1 MMRKTVRYQINAC
14 VRTCRIQRSNP
25 DGVFFIRRGIDNAE
39 DGALS
44 RTHKKISRL
53 LATQSAY
60 LFEILRCKIVLKIH
74 GKLINQDSACCADDQ
89 DP

>member
-1 MMRKTVRYQINAC
+1 MDFSYVEGLMMRKTVRYHA
-14 VRTCRIQRSNP
+14 RI
-25 DGVFFIRRGIDNAE
+25 
-39 DGALS
+39 
-44 RTHKKISRL
+44 KKISRL

-74 GKLINQDSACCADDQ
+74 GKLINQDSACCADGQ

>member
-1 MMRKTVRYQINAC
+1 MMQEMVRYHA
-14 VRTCRIQRSNP
+14 RI
-25 DGVFFIRRGIDNAE
+25 
-39 DGALS
+39 
-44 RTHKKISRL
+44 KKISRL
-53 LATQSAY
+53 VATQSAY

>member
-1 MMRKTVRYQINAC
+1 MRASERARFKEAIPTAYLSYVEGLMMQEMVRYHA
-14 VRTCRIQRSNP
+14 RI
-25 DGVFFIRRGIDNAE
+25 
-39 DGALS
+39 
-44 RTHKKISRL
+44 KKISRL